1 MKAINQIL
9 LAAAGIAILLAAL
22 MGLNVVQTDIME
34 VSGRGFL
41 DLATACSLFAIALHL
56 VKPFGGG
63 GEG

>member
-1 MKAINQIL
+1 MKTLNQLL

-22 MGLNVVQTDIME
+22 MGLNLIASDIME

-41 DLATACSLFAIALHL
+41 DLASACSLLAIALHV
-56 VKPFGGG
+56 VKPCGG

>member
-1 MKAINQIL
+1 MNAINQLL

-22 MGLNVVQTDIME
+22 MGLNVIASDIME

-41 DLATACSLFAIALHL
+41 DLATACSLLAIALHL